1 MFILVAS
8 LVMGFIISI
17 FTQKLEPLVEGK
29 PKIQKQQRTENFQVK
44 IGNSKFQIK
53 IENVMKKQESKII
66 SSLLKSYWFVYGAL
80 LRQSSIF
87 EPKSGKKPTGSECRC
102 QSVKLV

>member
-1 MFILVAS
+1 
-8 LVMGFIISI
+8 MGFIISI
-17 FTQKLEPLVEGK
+17 FTRKLEPLVEGK
-29 PKIQKQQRTENFQVK
+29 AENSTQQRTENFQVR

-53 IENVMKKQESKII
+53 ISSEKKKKKESKIM

-87 EPKSGKKPTGSECRC
+87 DPKSGKNNAFILAF
-102 QSVKLV
+102 Q

>member
-66 SSLLKSYWFVYGAL
+66 SSLMKSYWFVYGAL
-80 LRQSSIF
+80 LRQSSNF
-87 EPKSGKKPTGSECRC
+87 EPKSGNPTGLGLSAETII
-102 QSVKLV
+102 SN